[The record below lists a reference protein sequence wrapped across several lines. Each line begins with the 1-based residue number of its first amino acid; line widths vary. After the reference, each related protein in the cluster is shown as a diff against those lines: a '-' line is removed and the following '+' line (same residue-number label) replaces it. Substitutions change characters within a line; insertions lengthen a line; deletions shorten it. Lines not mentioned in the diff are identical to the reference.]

1 MTDQVTPSLS
11 QSQVF
16 LHKWGWLVWVS
27 SEDFFYLRKTW
38 VLSQEAT
45 WNYTMGPH
53 ILGVETLLLSLS
65 SGVFSDHLLFVPCSW
80 TVCVC
85 LNVLEACSQSGHLYF
100 TDVQNITQIT
110 SVLPDGFSQTKHT
123 NKSFDQMKKQ
133 HYHLLI
139 VRRYLFPF
147 ASSKG
152 DV

>member
-1 MTDQVTPSLS
+1 MELY
-11 QSQVF
+11 
-16 LHKWGWLVWVS
+16 H
-27 SEDFFYLRKTW
+27 
-38 VLSQEAT
+38 
-45 WNYTMGPH
+45 GPH

-80 TVCVC
+80 TLCVC

-100 TDVQNITQIT
+100 TDIQNITQIT

-123 NKSFDQMKKQ
+123 SISFDQMKKQ
-133 HYHLLI
+133 HYHLLS
-139 VRRYLFPF
+139 VRRYPFPF